1 MCFEIQ
7 KFRKDRK
14 VVVGLYC
21 VSYDNQWGL
30 SKEPSLTHAHAPRR
44 RRKRKS
50 GGVGQEEEEDEDS
63 EREIKTLDF
72 KALGI
77 SELQKE
83 DCDL

>member
-1 MCFEIQ
+1 MGTEQ
-7 KFRKDRK
+7 RA
-14 VVVGLYC
+14 
-21 VSYDNQWGL
+21 L
-30 SKEPSLTHAHAPRR
+30 SHTCTRTTKKKKEEEW
-44 RRKRKS
+44 
-50 GGVGQEEEEDEDS
+50 GVGQEEEEDEDS